1 MHSNHVD
8 GATPRVLTPARL
20 ALALA
25 AALALSACGGDE
37 PAEPAAAPATEAA
50 APAAA
55 EAPAAAPVEAPAEPE
70 PAVTDALAAMS
81 EEDLRT
87 AASQA
92 LRDQR
97 LYAPAGD
104 NAIAYYLALRERVPN
119 DAGVN
124 GALVDLFPYAL
135 IAAEQAIAR
144 NELDEA
150 RRLYALMSAA
160 DASAPALPRIQASI
174 DRAETEATR
183 RLEQEE
189 ERRLAAEA
197 AAAAAAQ
204 AAATAAAAPPPA
216 PEPEPTPA
224 PAAVEPEPEPEPA
237 PVVAAPPPTPPPA
250 PTRAPGQLPRAIST
264 PQPTYPAAAYRRG
277 LQGEVEFEFTV
288 AADGSVSDVRVL
300 RSEPRG
306 AFDREVINTVRRW
319 RFEPPGEPVTG
330 RRTIGFSMNDQ

>member
-8 GATPRVLTPARL
+8 GASPRVLTPARL

-37 PAEPAAAPATEAA
+37 PAETAAPPAAEAT

-55 EAPAAAPVEAPAEPE
+55 EVAPAAPVEAPAEPE

-81 EEDLRT
+81 EDDLRT

-104 NAIAYYLALRERVPN
+104 NAIAYYLALRERVPD

-160 DASAPALPRIQASI
+160 DANAPALPRIQASI

-189 ERRLAAEA
+189 QRRVAAEA

-204 AAATAAAAPPPA
+204 AAATAAAAPPPP
-216 PEPEPTPA
+216 PEPEPA
-224 PAAVEPEPEPEPA
+224 PAVVEPEPEPEPA

-288 AADGSVSDVRVL
+288 AADGSVSDVRIL
-300 RSEPRG
+300 RAEPRG

-330 RRTIGFSMNDQ
+330 RRTIGFSMDGQ